1 MQRKINI
8 FKIYKKYSSM
18 YKLNVFFCRQFN
30 ILSLEKRIKIHKI
43 KPNDEKD
50 EIL

>member
-8 FKIYKKYSSM
+8 FKIYKYSSM
-18 YKLNVFFCRQFN
+18 YKLNVFFCRRFN
-30 ILSLEKRIKIHKI
+30 ILSLEKRIKIHEI

-50 EIL
+50 EFL